1 MTLGHERMSGD
12 AFGLSVPTRLL
23 LLGCAISGE
32 EQLKS

>member
-23 LLGCAISGE
+23 RLACDINGA